1 MTAVMIIIIIVMVMV
16 MEGPPTLIITPAHR
30 IEQNLGN
37 RGQTQG
43 PDILVKIYLTWGRR
57 RRVEK
62 LMLKTDAMPG
72 VLMDPRRHRTFL
84 SVNHP
89 KRRLF
94 NELFIFGEVSKTL
107 AEPGSS

>member
-1 MTAVMIIIIIVMVMV
+1 MTAVMIIIIIVMVMVMV

-62 LMLKTDAMPG
+62 PQ
-72 VLMDPRRHRTFL
+72 
-84 SVNHP
+84 S
-89 KRRLF
+89 
-94 NELFIFGEVSKTL
+94 
-107 AEPGSS
+107 

>member
-1 MTAVMIIIIIVMVMV
+1 MIIIIIVMVMVMV

-57 RRVEK
+57 RRRVKKVDAQDRCYAWSPDGPETPSDIPQRKSPEK
-62 LMLKTDAMPG
+62 EA
-72 VLMDPRRHRTFL
+72 VQ
-84 SVNHP
+84 
-89 KRRLF
+89 
-94 NELFIFGEVSKTL
+94 
-107 AEPGSS
+107 

>member
-1 MTAVMIIIIIVMVMV
+1 MTAVMIIIIMVMVMV

-62 LMLKTDAMPG
+62 VDAQDRCYAWSPDG
-72 VLMDPRRHRTFL
+72 PETPSDIPQRKSPEKEAVQ
-84 SVNHP
+84 
-89 KRRLF
+89 
-94 NELFIFGEVSKTL
+94 
-107 AEPGSS
+107 

>member
-1 MTAVMIIIIIVMVMV
+1 MTAVMIIIIIVVMVMV

-57 RRVEK
+57 RRVDAQDRCYAWSPDGPETPSDIPQRKSPEK
-62 LMLKTDAMPG
+62 EA
-72 VLMDPRRHRTFL
+72 VQ
-84 SVNHP
+84 
-89 KRRLF
+89 
-94 NELFIFGEVSKTL
+94 
-107 AEPGSS
+107 